1 MIIVSVFILLATVK
15 NICSGESQIPGQ
27 YIVFFNEDSDK
38 VAAQQRLFARA
49 EQQQE
54 SQSPQILTE
63 LRQGL
68 AVDGLTEEVAKEWEN
83 DSAVAK
89 VVPNIKL
96 TVANMAQSNPPSWG
110 LDRIDQER
118 PFLDNQY
125 SYTQTG
131 AGVQVYIFDTG
142 IRTTHEDFGGRAS
155 CGLNVIRGEDC
166 EDGFGHGTHVAGT
179 VGGRSFGVAKDVELI
194 AVKVLSSTGE
204 GSLANALQGLEYVR
218 DQKLANPS
226 TPMVINMSLAGEYI
240 EAFNEA
246 LEETVADGIVV
257 VVAAGNFF
265 RNACR
270 YSPAA
275 AKSVISV
282 GATARYDMMGLFSNY
297 GKCVDIFA
305 PGARIISAGHT
316 SDDAVDRKSGTS
328 MACPHVAGAAAMY
341 LQAHPDWTPAQ
352 VWEAMR
358 SQSIGKVK
366 TYLLSLVGTP
376 RRLLQTGLI
385 A

>member
-1 MIIVSVFILLATVK
+1 
-15 NICSGESQIPGQ
+15 
-27 YIVFFNEDSDK
+27 
-38 VAAQQRLFARA
+38 
-49 EQQQE
+49 
-54 SQSPQILTE
+54 
-63 LRQGL
+63 
-68 AVDGLTEEVAKEWEN
+68 
-83 DSAVAK
+83 
-89 VVPNIKL
+89 
-96 TVANMAQSNPPSWG
+96 MAQSNPPSWG

-142 IRTTHEDFGGRAS
+142 IRTTHQDFGGRAS
-155 CGLNVIRGEDC
+155 CGLNVISGL
-166 EDGFGHGTHVAGT
+166 VT
-179 VGGRSFGVAKDVELI
+179 VPMWPGQWEGVR
-194 AVKVLSSTGE
+194 E

-226 TPMVINMSLAGEYI
+226 TPMVINMSLAGEYS

-246 LEETVADGIVV
+246 LEATVADGIVV

-305 PGARIISAGHT
+305 PGARILSAGHT
-316 SDDAVDRKSGTS
+316 RDDAVDRKTGTS

-352 VWEAMR
+352 VWEAMS

-376 RRLLQTGLI
+376 RRLLQTSLI

>member
-1 MIIVSVFILLATVK
+1 MHLTK
-15 NICSGESQIPGQ
+15 
-27 YIVFFNEDSDK
+27 
-38 VAAQQRLFARA
+38 LF
-49 EQQQE
+49 EQ
-54 SQSPQILTE
+54 
-63 LRQGL
+63 
-68 AVDGLTEEVAKEWEN
+68 
-83 DSAVAK
+83 
-89 VVPNIKL
+89 NIKL
-96 TVANMAQSNPPSWG
+96 TVANTAQSNPPSWG

-131 AGVQVYIFDTG
+131 AGVQAYIFDTG
-142 IRTTHEDFGGRAS
+142 IRTTHQDFGGRAS

-179 VGGRSFGVAKDVELI
+179 VGGSSFGVAKDVELI

-226 TPMVINMSLAGEYI
+226 TPMVINMSLAGEYS

-246 LEETVADGIVV
+246 LEATVADGIVV

-275 AKSVISV
+275 AESVISV

-305 PGARIISAGHT
+305 PGARILSAGHT
-316 SDDAVDRKSGTS
+316 SDDAVERKSGTS

-376 RRLLQTGLI
+376 RLLLQTSFI